1 MGSNPGYILKSFLLY
16 NSSKRNLV
24 TLQVT
29 ALLFIKGRSDMQMK
43 LGTLF
48 ACRSFCFATSWR
60 QSDLQCTMFYCM
72 RREIF
77 SDQFFGW
84 IMVKGP
90 DIKCI
95 KNLGSCL
102 KSNGGPRP
110 WFAQYLSWEMR
121 IVKFIYSEKATKL
134 CEIFPLPLTTIHTF
148 KSKGKISQNFVAFTE
163 YMNCKLNI
171 LQQQQHVTN
180 LHIAQL

>member
-1 MGSNPGYILKSFLLY
+1 MFVKKIVVQNIVIKASRWNVSY
-16 NSSKRNLV
+16 NLSQRNLV
-24 TLQVT
+24 SLQVT

-95 KNLGSCL
+95 KNLGSL

-110 WFAQYLSWEMR
+110 WFAPP
-121 IVKFIYSEKATKL
+121 KL
-134 CEIFPLPLTTIHTF
+134 RNE
-148 KSKGKISQNFVAFTE
+148 
-163 YMNCKLNI
+163 NCKHNI
-171 LQQQQHVTN
+171 IQQQQRVTN
-180 LHIAQL
+180 LHIVQFFLRL

>member
-1 MGSNPGYILKSFLLY
+1 MVLDISANQHSQFSLNLRGLGLNWLCWLAGRSKKTAHRICFSFLCY
-16 NSSKRNLV
+16 NFYIFFEYDNIVRISAWSFFFIQIPIQGVCYNLSQRNLV

-95 KNLGSCL
+95 QK
-102 KSNGGPRP
+102 PR
-110 WFAQYLSWEMR
+110 QLL
-121 IVKFIYSEKATKL
+121 EK
-134 CEIFPLPLTTIHTF
+134 
-148 KSKGKISQNFVAFTE
+148 
-163 YMNCKLNI
+163 
-171 LQQQQHVTN
+171 
-180 LHIAQL
+180 

>member
-1 MGSNPGYILKSFLLY
+1 M
-16 NSSKRNLV
+16 
-24 TLQVT
+24 T

-102 KSNGGPRP
+102 KSNGGAPAL
-110 WFAQYLSWEMR
+110 FAPP
-121 IVKFIYSEKATKL
+121 KL
-134 CEIFPLPLTTIHTF
+134 RNENCKHNIIQHLTTATTCNKSTHCTIFSKTF
-148 KSKGKISQNFVAFTE
+148 KTIFRNKSFRKFFIHLGR
-163 YMNCKLNI
+163 
-171 LQQQQHVTN
+171 
-180 LHIAQL
+180 